1 MTTIAIVE
9 VLTRQL
15 DDAQQSLRD
24 ASLEKQVGNV
34 ALQADSSL
42 ENNLSI
48 RVSSDQIRYTGFHR
62 AEVEE
67 VVTILSVQETT
78 TAKVNELLS
87 ELNSKAKKSGFRP
100 APLVGT

>member
-24 ASLEKQVGNV
+24 ASLEKHVGNV
-34 ALQADSSL
+34 ALQDDSSL

-67 VVTILSVQETT
+67 VTILSVQETT